1 MGSCSEHYNP
11 VPSHFQLTRFKF
23 SILKIEFALQFTN

>member
-11 VPSHFQLTRFKF
+11 VPSRFKF